1 MNGYFLIIISSIVGG
16 VSFVF
21 YVFNSYMAYNYKNK
35 FTNPEKPDKKEVTV
49 VVPVYNE
56 GRKAFEKCIESISKQ
71 NTEFIVACDYHKE
84 PYSSITKK
92 YGGNFIFNEK
102 RGSKRAAMA
111 TALGSVNTKYVLF
124 VDSDTTLPMNTLES
138 MLSKMSP
145 EIGGVGTSITV
156 RLEDNWISYCSEF
169 FQKAKE
175 LVFKT
180 MSFSGYI
187 FVLGGRCALYRTD
200 LIKDFV
206 QSNEFLNDKAF
217 GKRVLISE
225 DTHLT
230 GYVLKHNYKV
240 VIDYDV
246 VVETESQKS
255 MDKMFKQVVRWAR
268 GSYIYFFKD
277 IADGSQMKR
286 GLMYSFEMFYTY
298 LIPIAILTLGILRF
312 NFLLNYGVLNI
323 FTNGITGITN
333 YIFIGVKSFGAM
345 RIVSTIS
352 IILGA
357 ISTVIFLV
365 ILSFSMT
372 RKKLKTI
379 VAGGVMSVILLVAT
393 LYALFTIW
401 EQEDWLTR

>member
-1 MNGYFLIIISSIVGG
+1 MNGYFLIIVSSIIGA
-16 VSFVF
+16 VSFIF
-21 YVFNSYMAYNYKNK
+21 YIFNSYMAYNYKNK
-35 FTNPEKPDKKEVTV
+35 FTSTEKPDRKDVTI

-56 GRKAFEKCIESISKQ
+56 GQEAFDKCIESVSKQ
-71 NTEFIVACDYHKE
+71 SKNFVVVCDYHKE

-92 YGGNFIFNEK
+92 YGGQFIFNEK
-102 RGSKRAAMA
+102 RGSKRNAMA
-111 TALGSVNTKYVLF
+111 IAMDSVKTKYVLF
-124 VDSDTTLPMNTLES
+124 VDSDTTLPANTLDS

-145 EIGGVGTSITV
+145 EIGGVGTSITI

-175 LVFKT
+175 LVFKS

-187 FVLGGRCALYRTD
+187 FVLGGRCALYRTE

-206 QSNEFLNDKAF
+206 QSDFLNDKAF
-217 GKRVLISE
+217 GNRVLLSE

-246 VVETESQKS
+246 VVETEAQKS
-255 MDKMFKQVVRWAR
+255 MGKMFKQVVRWAR

-286 GLMYSFEMFYTY
+286 GLIYSFEMFYTY
-298 LIPIAILTLGILRF
+298 LIPIAILSLGILRF
-312 NFLLNYGVLNI
+312 NFLLNYGILNI
-323 FTNGITGITN
+323 FTNGISGISN
-333 YIFIGVKSFGAM
+333 YIFIGARSFG
-345 RIVSTIS
+345 IVSMLSTIS
-352 IILGA
+352 IALGVL
-357 ISTVIFLV
+357 STVVFLV
-365 ILSFSMT
+365 VLSFSMT